1 LEGKSSLMSQWFRFY
16 ESALDD
22 PKVQRLPGDLFK
34 GWINLLCLA
43 KRHNG
48 TLPPHEDIAFALRLS
63 AKEATKLLD
72 SLVECGLLDHDET
85 GISPHNWN
93 ARQYKSDV
101 STDRVKRFRKRHET
115 VSETPSESETDTE
128 TDSVAKATGG
138 EPPKCDP
145 VKALFD
151 DGVKL
156 LTDAGTKETQARSL
170 IGKWRKAHGD
180 DATRTAI
187 QAAYDHGAIAPVE
200 FITASLTRVPKSHET
215 WDQRRIREAMEA
227 IQ

>member
-1 LEGKSSLMSQWFRFY
+1 LEGKEIMMSQWFRFY

-63 AKEATKLLD
+63 AKDATKLLD
-72 SLVECGLLDHDET
+72 SLVEHGLLDHDET

-101 STDRVKRFRKRHET
+101 STDRVKRFRKRQET
-115 VSETPSESETDTE
+115 VSETPSETDTD
-128 TDSVAKATGG
+128 TDTDTDVPLAKANGHSPPVVQDITAVVFGAGLAWLAQSTGKS
-138 EPPKCDP
+138 EAACR
-145 VKALFD
+145 AL
-151 DGVKL
+151 L
-156 LTDAGTKETQARSL
+156 
-170 IGKWRKAHGD
+170 GKWRKQSGD
-180 DATRTAI
+180 EALIAALGRAQREGPIDAVAWMTKALKPPEKVI
-187 QAAYDHGAIAPVE
+187 G
-200 FITASLTRVPKSHET
+200 
-215 WDQRRIREAMEA
+215 WN
-227 IQ
+227 